1 MQELYH
7 FPMKEFHNPPS
18 ASIIIAVYNHFEWL
32 RLILDALRMQ
42 TEKDFEVIIADD
54 GSNKDTV
61 EKINR
66 YISDHPDLRIRH
78 SWQEDEGWR
87 KNKSLNKAVRLS
99 KSDYLIFVDGDC
111 VPHPKFVE
119 DHLRLRRQN
128 TIVGGRRVDMAPG
141 ISEMVVSWPSL
152 PKNYF
157 SKVRGAVLRS
167 MFKSSFS
174 KTLSQLRRTL
184 RFPFFFGKPLGTRP
198 HGFLGC
204 NMGMHKAD
212 LVSLNGFDE
221 DYVNPGTGEDTDLEL
236 RAQNAGM
243 KCLAVPRYALMLHRC
258 HQRLPLDSPEN
269 KAILNRNRENRATRI
284 KNGLIKE
291 N

>member
-1 MQELYH
+1 
-7 FPMKEFHNPPS
+7 MKDSNNPPS
-18 ASIIIAVYNHFEWL
+18 ASVIIAVYNHFEWL

-87 KNKSLNKAVRLS
+87 KNKSLNQAVRLAE
-99 KSDYLIFVDGDC
+99 SDYLIFVDGDC
-111 VPHPKFVE
+111 VPHPRFVE
-119 DHLRLRRQN
+119 DHLRLRRPN

-141 ISEMVVSWPSL
+141 ISKMVETWTTLPKKYFSRVRLAILHDVLKSL
-152 PKNYF
+152 P
-157 SKVRGAVLRS
+157 
-167 MFKSSFS
+167 SSTF
-174 KTLSQLRRTL
+174 SQLRRTI
-184 RFPFFFGKPLGTRP
+184 RFPFICGTPLGTRP

-204 NMGMHKAD
+204 NMAMHKAD
-212 LVSLNGFDE
+212 LVKLNGFDE
-221 DYVNPGTGEDTDLEL
+221 DYVNPGTGEDSDLEL
-236 RAQNAGM
+236 RARNAGM
-243 KCLAVPRYALMLHRC
+243 HCLAVPRYALMLHRC

-269 KAILNRNRENRATRI
+269 KAILNRNKENRATRI

-291 N
+291 S